1 VKLTHLQYLTP
12 EQRASLE
19 QQAKTQAAARVHSA
33 WLDYQQAK
41 AALAALDDR
50 PEEPD

>member
-1 VKLTHLQYLTP
+1 VKLTYLEHLTP

-41 AALAALDDR
+41 AALAAL
-50 PEEPD
+50 EETREERE